1 MDNKDSLM
9 CVKLIVI
16 AAEQSYEVN
25 FQILMVAISYHGIE
39 VSRSNKNCQIKLEYF
54 DFVKSHYH
62 RN

>member
-16 AAEQSYEVN
+16 AAEQRYEVN
-25 FQILMVAISYHGIE
+25 FQILMVATSCHGIE
-39 VSRSNKNCQIKLEYF
+39 VNRSNKNCQIKLEYF